1 MRWNMFNRFFV
12 PTLSAVI
19 LGAGVMM
26 SVAYTSA
33 RSALQAEITREMAQ
47 ASGLL
52 ARQIEEWVRNVQ
64 RDVLQQS
71 EQEMMITVLNNP
83 NEWQNI
89 ENANLELKRMQERYQ
104 YVVASIVS
112 ADGMTLASS
121 TPENIGKI
129 RYDDRDY
136 FQKSLAGSSAISS
149 VVRSRTTGKPVIA
162 CSAPVFSDKRVIGV
176 FLMSISLSDVTDA
189 FISPIHIGEKGY
201 AYMLE
206 SDGTFISHPEKE
218 RILDEKITDFDFG
231 QGLLDKKDGL
241 FAYIWKG
248 HPKQVYMS
256 RVSLTDW
263 IVAVGAD
270 NNDMFSPI
278 FRLRRTMLALT
289 LAMVGSVSLIIWL
302 VVRNLTRPLVQGVE
316 FAKAI
321 ADGNI
326 HVELNVRRNDEIGAL
341 ATALQSMKTRIQHA
355 LKETEQLTQAI
366 QAGTLN
372 VRGNASK
379 FDGCWR
385 DLIVGMNG
393 MVDAFMEPFQVTADS
408 LKRIAKGDIPD
419 LLAHPY
425 AGDFNEIQANVN
437 LVIAA
442 MNDIAAIAE
451 QIANGNLMVAAKER
465 SEQDRLMMALNRM
478 ISALNDVVEMAEKIA
493 AGNLTVDIRERGEQ
507 DRLMIALNSM
517 VKRLHEIVI
526 GVKASARNVAEGSLQ
541 MSRGAQEVADGA
553 SQQSA
558 AAEQASASMEQMA
571 ANIRQSAENAL
582 QTEKIAIKSSADAQ
596 KSGEAVAHTV
606 QAMQEIARKIT
617 IIEEIAQETRLLSL
631 NATIEAARAHEQGR
645 GFAVVAAEVRA
656 LAQRSHDAA
665 EEINELTRS
674 SLDVSGVAGEML
686 AQLVPDIRKTSE
698 LVMEITASSNEQ
710 SSGSAQINN
719 AIQQLDQVIQQ
730 NTATAEEMASMAE
743 ELTSQAR
750 QLQIAMN
757 YFTVNDTGWET
768 QEHAELDE
776 TPPIKEIA
784 PKKRKFPQEEIR
796 RDRRSNGRAPA
807 LPEQDEYDSE
817 FERF

>member
-1 MRWNMFNRFFV
+1 
-12 PTLSAVI
+12 
-19 LGAGVMM
+19 
-26 SVAYTSA
+26 
-33 RSALQAEITREMAQ
+33 
-47 ASGLL
+47 
-52 ARQIEEWVRNVQ
+52 
-64 RDVLQQS
+64 
-71 EQEMMITVLNNP
+71 
-83 NEWQNI
+83 
-89 ENANLELKRMQERYQ
+89 
-104 YVVASIVS
+104 
-112 ADGMTLASS
+112 
-121 TPENIGKI
+121 
-129 RYDDRDY
+129 
-136 FQKSLAGSSAISS
+136 
-149 VVRSRTTGKPVIA
+149 
-162 CSAPVFSDKRVIGV
+162 
-176 FLMSISLSDVTDA
+176 
-189 FISPIHIGEKGY
+189 
-201 AYMLE
+201 
-206 SDGTFISHPEKE
+206 
-218 RILDEKITDFDFG
+218 
-231 QGLLDKKDGL
+231 
-241 FAYIWKG
+241 
-248 HPKQVYMS
+248 
-256 RVSLTDW
+256 
-263 IVAVGAD
+263 
-270 NNDMFSPI
+270 
-278 FRLRRTMLALT
+278 
-289 LAMVGSVSLIIWL
+289 
-302 VVRNLTRPLVQGVE
+302 
-316 FAKAI
+316 
-321 ADGNI
+321 
-326 HVELNVRRNDEIGAL
+326 
-341 ATALQSMKTRIQHA
+341 
-355 LKETEQLTQAI
+355 
-366 QAGTLN
+366 
-372 VRGNASK
+372 
-379 FDGCWR
+379 
-385 DLIVGMNG
+385 
-393 MVDAFMEPFQVTADS
+393 
-408 LKRIAKGDIPD
+408 
-419 LLAHPY
+419 
-425 AGDFNEIQANVN
+425 
-437 LVIAA
+437 
-442 MNDIAAIAE
+442 
-451 QIANGNLMVAAKER
+451 
-465 SEQDRLMMALNRM
+465 MMALNRM